1 MTDSDTRPQVFCALD
16 TPVLKEATTLAAKLG
31 DSIGGIKLGLEFF
44 TANGPSGVAHVV
56 KASDLPVF
64 LDLKFHDIP
73 NTVAQAV
80 RQATALKP
88 FMLNVH
94 AGGGAAMLKAAADA
108 AAEAAYEFVVPRP
121 LVLGVTVLTSLGDEE
136 LGDVGMSG
144 PASDQ
149 VVRLA
154 LLSREAGLD
163 GVVCSP
169 QEVERLRAECGP
181 GFKLITPG
189 VRPSWAARDDQKR
202 VMTPRDALDAGS
214 DYLVIGRPITA
225 ADDPAAA
232 ASRIAEDLT
241 VDTP

>member
-1 MTDSDTRPQVFCALD
+1 M
-16 TPVLKEATTLAAKLG
+16 
-31 DSIGGIKLGLEFF
+31 
-44 TANGPSGVAHVV
+44 GPAGVAHVV

-94 AGGGAAMLKAAADA
+94 AAGGSDMMKAAAEA

-121 LVLGVTVLTSLGDEE
+121 LVIGVTVLTSMGDEDLAE
-136 LGDVGMSG
+136 IGVS
-144 PASDQ
+144 AAAEDQ
-149 VVRLA
+149 VLHLA
-154 LLSREAGLD
+154 LMAREAGLD

-169 QEVERLRAECGP
+169 KEVERLRAECGP
-181 GFKLITPG
+181 GFKLVTPG

-202 VMTPRDALDAGS
+202 VMTPEDALAAGS
-214 DYLVIGRPITA
+214 DYLVIGRPITK

-232 ASRIAEDLT
+232 AARIAEDIRLQ
-241 VDTP
+241 VQS